1 VRHRFGKLRMGMFI
15 TATVAAAGLAFA
27 GSASAAPKAPKMVP
41 GTYCSTWIEGEWGH
55 GKCTNN
61 SGRTVAMD
69 LHVECNAIWDP
80 NVDRSAQIVTGAS
93 IEMQGH
99 CWSSVDWVTA
109 NTR

>member
-1 VRHRFGKLRMGMFI
+1 MRHRSSKLRRGFLV
-15 TATVAAAGLAFA
+15 TAAVATAGLALA
-27 GSASAAPKAPKMVP
+27 GSASAAPKTPKVVA
-41 GTYCSTWIEGEWGH
+41 GTYCSTWIDGEWGH

-69 LHVECNAIWDP
+69 LHVECNAVWDP
-80 NVDRSAQIVTGAS
+80 NVDRSAQVVNGSS
-93 IEMQGH
+93 IEMQGQ